1 MDANNS
7 TPKLKQ
13 KSGNNS
19 YNKANKK
26 KQTVQPKGSNPC
38 VSTDYNTLPV
48 ESE

>member
-26 KQTVQPKGSNPC
+26 TNSA
-38 VSTDYNTLPV
+38 T
-48 ESE
+48 